1 MKNKKEDFISVL
13 FIILTSIFV
22 SIPLFQFNIQYDD
35 GIQHI
40 ARLIETEREIR
51 NGNFIVYIMQNLCNG
66 FGYSWNLFYSPLTSY
81 LPLVFR
87 VFGVSFESC
96 LRLFMFCLSILSG
109 FAMYFFMKKFLKNK
123 NIADNKKFLICIIAS
138 CFYILAPYRLNDM
151 YIRVA
156 VPELASFVF
165 IPIVFNGLY
174 SIINLKEKKLT
185 LAFGAAGLI
194 LTHTL
199 LAFYTAMFCAIF
211 IIVNIKQIKKNE
223 FITLLVNGII
233 TLLLTAF
240 YWVPLLQS
248 KLVANYEVFNQEH
261 MVRENVLIDAKVK
274 LQELLF
280 MENGR
285 MAYFLGIPVIIG
297 IILTIKM
304 IFEKK
309 IEDKKNYF
317 FFLISGLF
325 SVLLTLKFIP
335 FEKFPSIFKMMQFS
349 FRLLEFSSFFLSII
363 ASINLVLSFKK
374 FNLFLTTIVVFLM
387 ADLVIPIVKNIDF
400 RDGNID
406 ESKLISGISV
416 TEKTGRVH
424 AGCASFEYLPSKAFE
439 NRKYIETRQDVPIA
453 INNDDIEII
462 NFEKNRL
469 NLTFEA
475 KGTGAVELPYI
486 YYIGYNAKV
495 DGKKVD
501 TTESKNGFVQ
511 INIDNEDYKKIEVS
525 YTGTLSMKISIIV
538 SILSLLFILI
548 YLIKK
553 KYELSMNN

>member
-1 MKNKKEDFISVL
+1 
-13 FIILTSIFV
+13 
-22 SIPLFQFNIQYDD
+22 
-35 GIQHI
+35 
-40 ARLIETEREIR
+40 
-51 NGNFIVYIMQNLCNG
+51 
-66 FGYSWNLFYSPLTSY
+66 
-81 LPLVFR
+81 
-87 VFGVSFESC
+87 
-96 LRLFMFCLSILSG
+96 
-109 FAMYFFMKKFLKNK
+109 
-123 NIADNKKFLICIIAS
+123 
-138 CFYILAPYRLNDM
+138 
-151 YIRVA
+151 
-156 VPELASFVF
+156 
-165 IPIVFNGLY
+165 
-174 SIINLKEKKLT
+174 
-185 LAFGAAGLI
+185 
-194 LTHTL
+194 
-199 LAFYTAMFCAIF
+199 
-211 IIVNIKQIKKNE
+211 
-223 FITLLVNGII
+223 
-233 TLLLTAF
+233 
-240 YWVPLLQS
+240 
-248 KLVANYEVFNQEH
+248 

-274 LQELLF
+274 PQELLF

-297 IILTIKM
+297 LILTIKM
-304 IFEKK
+304 IFEKT

-349 FRLLEFSSFFLSII
+349 FRLLEFSSFFLSVI

-374 FNLFLTTIVVFLM
+374 FNLFFTTIVVFLM

-400 RDGNID
+400 KDGNID

-453 INNDDIEII
+453 INNDDIEIV

-486 YYIGYNAKV
+486 YYIGYNAKI

-548 YLIKK
+548 YLKIK
-553 KYELSMNN
+553 